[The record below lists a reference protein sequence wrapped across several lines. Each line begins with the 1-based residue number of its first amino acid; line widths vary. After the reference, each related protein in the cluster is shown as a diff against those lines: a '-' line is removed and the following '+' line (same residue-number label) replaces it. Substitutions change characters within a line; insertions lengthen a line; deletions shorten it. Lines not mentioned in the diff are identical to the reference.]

1 MTTITFSA
9 IGSNSAR
16 KWQVL
21 LSARIF
27 CCAGLDAQMPER
39 RLVERLHA
47 LARHGDADAAD
58 GQQRHGPE
66 IDLAP
71 AGDGPGGAHLAVAEP
86 GDAEGALER
95 LDALGSRAPAERDG
109 DVGALAGPV
118 RRGRGLRIAEI
129 ADHRPLRAE
138 RTSAS
143 STPVVSAVAPQPGL
157 SCVSQS
163 TTGREAVRAI
173 AIASRTPSSGDTIG
187 TANSG
192 SRSAISRVSASAARS
207 AACLA
212 PGVGDHGRPAPV
224 EVGGREAG
232 EVGEVDQLA
241 LGHHR
246 AGDDAL
252 RRLDQRALVVERDQE
267 RQLAQRA
274 ARRGGR
280 ARAAAT
286 GRGRRAARSRRG
298 RRADRCGRRPGCR

>member
-71 AGDGPGGAHLAVAEP
+71 AGHGPGGAHLAVAEP
-86 GDAEGALER
+86 GDAEGAAKGR
-95 LDALGSRAPAERDG
+95 HARRAGAPAERDR
-109 DVGALAGPV
+109 DVGALA
-118 RRGRGLRIAEI
+118 RRMRGGRGLARRT
-129 ADHRPLRAE
+129 DSRPPPPAR
-138 RTSAS
+138 RGG
-143 STPVVSAVAPQPGL
+143 PAPPARPW
-157 SCVSQS
+157 C
-163 TTGREAVRAI
+163 RRW
-173 AIASRTPSSGDTIG
+173 
-187 TANSG
+187 
-192 SRSAISRVSASAARS
+192 SRSPDCPACRRAPPAATPCARSPSPRARRRREPPSARRTRARAARSRASSASAARS

-212 PGVGDHGRPAPV
+212 PGMRDHGRPAPV
-224 EVGGREAG
+224 EIGGREAG
-232 EVGEVDQLA
+232 EVREVDQLA

-246 AGDDAL
+246 AGDHAPST
-252 RRLDQRALVVERDQE
+252 
-267 RQLAQRA
+267 
-274 ARRGGR
+274 ARP
-280 ARAAAT
+280 ACT
-286 GRGRRAARSRRG
+286 GR
-298 RRADRCGRRPGCR
+298 